1 MLAVR
6 ALLVGLGVAA
16 VGFLLFAAVEAPG
29 GLAPRKHSETLR
41 TLADSGSSI
50 NSIASLREKLYG
62 IDRSRTDAEERLAEL
77 VARHRNAAVAEA
89 ALPTQITELRERIP
103 HLESELAVATKEV
116 GEAEEDLADC
126 NARLKTYRRKVGPR
140 TEQETEWSYLASK
153 VARGEPLARREAS
166 DWAGTPGDMQD
177 HYLRYWRIRAKVAA
191 EEQTLTHACEAA
203 AETRAKIAKS
213 LALAKSS
220 LEKSERELTD
230 SRRNVN
236 ETPALVQMARADVAR
251 LAESRRQVAAELEK
265 AEAEKRRHD
274 AWLAAEQQREKAAK
288 AAEARRLA
296 EAERQ
301 RKSNSASVTYT
312 WTPNANG
319 GLRNIPPVLRTL
331 IFAEAAGVDTG
342 LDLLPDDEMAPSG
355 IVRDVLGSVEPPAVG
370 VEIHAD
376 GMGVTTRRGNQA
388 LVERA
393 NGPSA
398 LYTRQGPWESV
409 EYSHGV
415 VGQRYFDDYRG
426 VTQFDFVNP
435 HVGVRSI
442 GEQPYE
448 GNDYGQG
455 WSQQVPLW

>member
-1 MLAVR
+1 MRAVK
-6 ALLVGLGVAA
+6 ALLIGLGLAA
-16 VGFLLFAAVEAPG
+16 VGFLLFATVEAPG
-29 GLAPRKHSETLR
+29 SLAPPDNSKKLR
-41 TLADSGSSI
+41 TSGSSN
-50 NSIASLREKLYG
+50 NSIASLREKLRG
-62 IDRSRTDAEERLAEL
+62 IDRSHADAEERLAQL
-77 VARHRNAAVAEA
+77 VARHRRAVVAEA
-89 ALPTQITELRERIP
+89 ALPTQITELRRRIP
-103 HLESELAVATKEV
+103 ALQSELAVATKEV
-116 GEAEEDLADC
+116 AVVEEDLADC
-126 NARLKTYRRKVGPR
+126 NARLKAFLRKYEPQTEREIEWSDLARKVF
-140 TEQETEWSYLASK
+140 
-153 VARGEPLARREAS
+153 RGEPWGRGDESNWAS
-166 DWAGTPGDMQD
+166 TPGDMQGIFL
-177 HYLRYWRIRAKVAA
+177 HFWRRRDALTFEKQQKTIAVEYAVGTRDNVARSI
-191 EEQTLTHACEAA
+191 AA
-203 AETRAKIAKS
+203 
-213 LALAKSS
+213 AKSS
-220 LEKSERELTD
+220 LEKSERELAD
-230 SRRNVN
+230 SRGNVN
-236 ETPALVQMARADVAR
+236 ETPALLQMARADVVR

-288 AAEARRLA
+288 NAETRRLA

-301 RKSNSASVTYT
+301 RKAETGFVRAPNRRGALSN
-312 WTPNANG
+312 
-319 GLRNIPPVLRTL
+319 LPPAVRTL
-331 IFAEAAGVDTG
+331 ILAEAAGVDTG
-342 LDLLPDDEMAPSG
+342 VDLLPDDEMAPSG
-355 IVRDVLGSVEPPAVG
+355 IVRDVLGPVEPPAVG